1 MTKRWSGTRE
11 KATVNHLWRDDTL
24 ITHVETL
31 ATWKNRPRVAGLGDR
46 GQHERTKIST
56 ALELILDR
64 QSTGGPE
71 VLRPLLVDLPFQV
84 ESLLLV
90 SDVTGG
96 NEEGK
101 TDPQHG
107 RVPGEETA
115 VIENPGPTD
124 QGGHDAQRGSDCG
137 NDGFLHISDS
147 DNVISIPHKEPREQT
162 ENEGD
167 QGIDRQLQSGCSVV
181 EWKNG

>member
-1 MTKRWSGTRE
+1 MEWDQGEGDSKPPLE
-11 KATVNHLWRDDTL
+11 DDAL
-24 ITHVETL
+24 VTHVKTL
-31 ATWKNRPRVAGLGDR
+31 ATWKNRPRIAGLGDR

-84 ESLLLV
+84 ESVLLV

-101 TDPQHG
+101 ADPQHE

-115 VIENPGPTD
+115 VIEENASPTD
-124 QGGHDAQRGSDCG
+124 QGGHDAQRGSNRG
-137 NDGFLHISDS
+137 NDEFLRISDS
-147 DNVISIPHKEPREQT
+147 DNVSSIPHEEPCEQT

-167 QGIDRQLQSGCSVV
+167 QGMDRQLQSGCSVV
-181 EWKNG
+181 EHKNG